1 MWVADRSLDGR
12 RAGALVP
19 LFSIPTARS
28 WGIGEIA
35 DLPVFAAWL
44 RDAGFSVLQLLPV
57 NEMAHGQSSP
67 YSALSAMAIDP
78 IFISVEDIPE
88 FAAVGGVETLDL
100 DQQARLA
107 GVRASRSVQHNAV
120 RALKSEVLQT
130 IFEQFFDEQW
140 QPGSPRAEE
149 FREYTERESWWLDD
163 YSLYRALHAAHAE
176 RSWLDWDAPLRDRDP
191 AALETAREN
200 LQREILYYQ
209 WLQWLADQQ
218 WAAARAAAGMAI
230 LGDFPFMVSSDSAD
244 VWARQH
250 EFRVDVSVGV
260 PPDAFSETGQDWGLP
275 AYRWKVLEANGYEWL
290 RQRAIRCAALFDG
303 FRVDHLVGF
312 YRTFVREKD
321 DSTAFHPPE
330 QAEQLAQGERVLT
343 LFREHGGFII
353 AEDLGVVPDFVRAS
367 LDRLRIP
374 GLKVMRWE
382 RDWQADGKPFMDPAA
397 YPVTSV
403 AISGTHDTETLA
415 EWWAEAELEERQA
428 VLALPQLMNSG
439 IDADAPFSEHVLDT
453 LLEAIFAARSDLLL
467 LPVQDVFGWC
477 DRINVPAVV
486 SDDNWSWRMPWPA
499 ERLQREPD
507 AVRRAAVVRKLA
519 EESHRWSR

>member
-1 MWVADRSLDGR
+1 MSLAEHTLDGR

-35 DLPVFAAWL
+35 DLPVLTRWL
-44 RDAGFSVLQLLPV
+44 RDAGFSVVQLLPV

-78 IFISVEDIPE
+78 IFISVDDIPE
-88 FAAVGGVETLDL
+88 FAAVGGVDTLDA
-100 DQQARLA
+100 DQQTRLA
-107 GVRASRSVQHNAV
+107 GVRSAKSVQHAAV
-120 RALKSEVLQT
+120 RALKNEVLQT
-130 IFEQFFDEQW
+130 LFEQFFDEQW

-149 FREYTERESWWLDD
+149 FREYTEREAWWLDD

-176 RSWLDWDAPLRDRDP
+176 RSWLDWDAPLRDRDR
-191 AALETAREN
+191 AALDGARTD

-209 WLQWLADQQ
+209 WLQWTADQQ

-250 EFRVDVSVGV
+250 EFRVDASVGV

-275 AYRWKVLEANGYEWL
+275 AYRWEVLESDGYRWL
-290 RQRAIRCAALFDG
+290 RQRALRCAALFDG

-321 DSTAFHPPE
+321 GSTAFHPPD
-330 QAEQLAQGERVLT
+330 QPEQLAQGERLLT

-353 AEDLGVVPDFVRAS
+353 AEDLGVVPEFVRAS
-367 LDRLRIP
+367 LDRLGIP

-382 RDWQADGKPFMDPAA
+382 RDWKVEGKPFIDPAA
-397 YPVTSV
+397 YPVVSV

-415 EWWAEAELEERQA
+415 EWWAEAEDEERTA
-428 VLALPQLMNSG
+428 VLALPQFRTAG
-439 IDADAPFSEHVLDT
+439 IRAEDPFSERVLDAM
-453 LLEAIFAARSDLLL
+453 LEAIFAAGSDLLL
-467 LPVQDVFGWC
+467 IPVQDVFGWR

-486 SDDNWSWRMPWPA
+486 SDDNWSWRLPWPVDRLIA
-499 ERLQREPD
+499 EPEAR
-507 AVRRAAVVRKLA
+507 RRASVIRALA
-519 EESHRWSR
+519 TKNRRSPL